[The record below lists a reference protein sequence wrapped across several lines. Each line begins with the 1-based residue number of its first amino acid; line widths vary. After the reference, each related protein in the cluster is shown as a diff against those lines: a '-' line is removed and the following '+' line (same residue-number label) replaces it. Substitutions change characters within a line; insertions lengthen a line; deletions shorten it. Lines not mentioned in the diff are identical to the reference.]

1 MRTCEYLKND
11 SYIDNMIGK
20 NDETIILV
28 RAIFCAISF
37 SCCFFLIIVYLIL
50 CLQKKLNIC
59 TKKDEDN
66 ESSSLIENEES
77 SSKGKNNK
85 NKINKKGKIGLGSNF
100 MFLLTISNFF
110 GSIFEFLFYFY
121 YKNEMREIFDDEK
134 YKNCTNIVEENQF
147 IYDYIDNESEC
158 HFFGFAHNFFDL
170 FAVCW
175 TTMLTLLFYRS
186 TNLSNEMLYKDTK
199 YLIIG
204 FIFSGALC
212 LIFCV
217 IPISSGI
224 YGFSRFYCSFKY
236 SNEEPFNIFWRYSFV
251 GITFLNNLF
260 NVICL
265 FKTNRF
271 YSKKLD
277 IIKKQN
283 KAEYKR
289 MIIYVWVFR
298 IFPIVLVIS
307 RIFKG
312 FSRIMVEY
320 FSVDETFE
328 DIIEYMNAFL
338 FASNGI
344 FDSIA
349 CLFFFRGVFLC
360 CWPDSISDS
369 ISEEDKE
376 CADMNYF
383 GSEITDD

>member
-1 MRTCEYLKND
+1 MLEKNNNEEL
-11 SYIDNMIGK
+11 IRE
-20 NDETIILV
+20 NDEKIILA
-28 RAIFCAISF
+28 RSIFCIISF
-37 SCCFFLIIVYLIL
+37 SCCFILIFVYFIL
-50 CLQKKLNIC
+50 CLQMKCGIC
-59 TKKDEDN
+59 TRNKNDSKDFLESDTSSEEGKK
-66 ESSSLIENEES
+66 
-77 SSKGKNNK
+77 KNN
-85 NKINKKGKIGLGSNF
+85 NNKGKIGLGSNF

-121 YKNEMREIFDDEK
+121 YKDMKQKTNGNEALLK
-134 YKNCTNIVEENQF
+134 LYKDI
-147 IYDYIDNESEC
+147 NEDTKC
-158 HFFGFAHNFFDL
+158 LFLGFAHNFFDL

-175 TTMLTLLFYRS
+175 TTMLTILFYSS
-186 TNLSNEMLYKDTK
+186 TNLSNEMLYKDKK

-204 FIFSGALC
+204 FAFSTIIC
-212 LIFCV
+212 FIFCI
-217 IPISSGI
+217 IPLILKS
-224 YGFSRFYCSFKY
+224 YGFARYYCSFKY
-236 SNEEPFNIFWRYSFV
+236 NEIDDNYEVQDEKTLTKFWRYSFV
-251 GITFLNNLF
+251 GITFLGNAF
-260 NVICL
+260 NVLCL
-265 FKTNRF
+265 IKTNKF
-271 YSKKLD
+271 YSKKLLY
-277 IIKKQN
+277 IKKQN
-283 KAEYKR
+283 KKEYKL
-289 MIIYVWVFR
+289 MLIYVWVFR

>member
-1 MRTCEYLKND
+1 MKQKTNGNEALLKLYKDINED
-11 SYIDNMIGK
+11 TK
-20 NDETIILV
+20 CL
-28 RAIFCAISF
+28 
-37 SCCFFLIIVYLIL
+37 FL
-50 CLQKKLNIC
+50 
-59 TKKDEDN
+59 
-66 ESSSLIENEES
+66 
-77 SSKGKNNK
+77 
-85 NKINKKGKIGLGSNF
+85 
-100 MFLLTISNFF
+100 
-110 GSIFEFLFYFY
+110 
-121 YKNEMREIFDDEK
+121 
-134 YKNCTNIVEENQF
+134 
-147 IYDYIDNESEC
+147 
-158 HFFGFAHNFFDL
+158 GFAHNFFDL

-175 TTMLTLLFYRS
+175 TTMLTILFYRS
-186 TNLSNEMLYKDTK
+186 TNLSNEMLYKDKK

-204 FIFSGALC
+204 FAFSTIIC
-212 LIFCV
+212 FIFCI
-217 IPISSGI
+217 IPLILKS
-224 YGFSRFYCSFKY
+224 YGFARYYCSFKY
-236 SNEEPFNIFWRYSFV
+236 NEIDDNYEVQDEKTLTKFWRYSFV
-251 GITFLNNLF
+251 GITFLGNAF
-260 NVICL
+260 NVLCL
-265 FKTNRF
+265 IKTNKF
-271 YSKKLD
+271 YSKKLLY
-277 IIKKQN
+277 IKKQN
-283 KAEYKR
+283 KKEYKL
-289 MIIYVWVFR
+289 MLIYVWVFR

>member
-1 MRTCEYLKND
+1 MRTFEYLKND

-100 MFLLTISNFF
+100 MFLLTLSNFF

-236 SNEEPFNIFWRYSFV
+236 SKEELVNRFWRYSFV

-312 FSRIMVEY
+312 LSRL
-320 FSVDETFE
+320 
-328 DIIEYMNAFL
+328 IIDHTDSDDRVALAFQYL
-338 FASNGI
+338 NGFFFASNGI

-349 CLFFFRGVFLC
+349 CLFFFKGVFWC
-360 CWPDSISDS
+360 CGENNNISRS
-369 ISEEDKE
+369 LSEQNEGSDL
-376 CADMNYF
+376 NYL
-383 GSEITDD
+383 GSEIED